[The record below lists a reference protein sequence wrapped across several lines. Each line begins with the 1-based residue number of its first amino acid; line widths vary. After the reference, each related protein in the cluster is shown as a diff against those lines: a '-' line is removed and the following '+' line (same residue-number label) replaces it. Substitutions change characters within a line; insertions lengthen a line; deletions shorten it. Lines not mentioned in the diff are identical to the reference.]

1 ILAVG
6 LMGYVLER
14 GLFRF
19 TLERPTNG
27 FIVSLG
33 LIVVLQHVVVLC
45 WNPNQKSI
53 PRPLTTVWE
62 VGGVRIASVRVMVIL
77 ITIAVVALSFRMI
90 TASRYG
96 RALRASVEDRDTAA
110 LMGIPVR
117 RYITGVFVLGSAL
130 AGLGGALLIALFP
143 ITPFTG
149 GTMVMKGFA
158 VALIGG
164 LGNIYGAVAAG
175 LILGIV
181 EGFSAGYGFSQW
193 TDAYSFVLMI
203 LVLIVRPHGLFG
215 GTSGP
220 RMAS

>member
-1 ILAVG
+1 
-6 LMGYVLER
+6 
-14 GLFRF
+14 
-19 TLERPTNG
+19 
-27 FIVSLG
+27 
-33 LIVVLQHVVVLC
+33 
-45 WNPNQKSI
+45 
-53 PRPLTTVWE
+53 
-62 VGGVRIASVRVMVIL
+62 RV
-77 ITIAVVALSFRMI
+77 
-90 TASRYG
+90 
-96 RALRASVEDRDTAA
+96 
-110 LMGIPVR
+110 
-117 RYITGVFVLGSAL
+117 
-130 AGLGGALLIALFP
+130 ALFP
-143 ITPFTG
+143 VTPCTG
-149 GTMVMKGFA
+149 GTVVMKGFA